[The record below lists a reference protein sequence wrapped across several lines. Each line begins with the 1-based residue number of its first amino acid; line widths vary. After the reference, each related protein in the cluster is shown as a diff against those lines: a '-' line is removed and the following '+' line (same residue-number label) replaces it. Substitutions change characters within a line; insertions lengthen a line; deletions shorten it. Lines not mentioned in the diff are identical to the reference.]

1 MPIWLRRFT
10 YNRISTFLD
19 EKNSANKTQQN
30 ASGGTR
36 QIDFAKPPSDF
47 QPGKRV

>member
-19 EKNSANKTQQN
+19 EKNSANKAQQN
-30 ASGGTR
+30 SSGGTR
-36 QIDFAKPPSDF
+36 QIDFAKQPPDF